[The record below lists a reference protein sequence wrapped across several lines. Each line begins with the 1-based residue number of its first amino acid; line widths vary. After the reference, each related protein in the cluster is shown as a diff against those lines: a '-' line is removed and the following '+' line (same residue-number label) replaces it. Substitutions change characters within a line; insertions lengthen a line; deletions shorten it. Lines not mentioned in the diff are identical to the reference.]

1 MILKKNSFKL
11 MDTSVYDETMKIFRN
26 RLGVRLATNSI
37 EYQKLVSKP
46 SFVSQNIFNKNLV
59 SVNKIKEVLTLKKL
73 AYVGMCILDL
83 SKTLMYNFN

>member
-1 MILKKNSFKL
+1 MILKKISFKL

>member
-1 MILKKNSFKL
+1 
-11 MDTSVYDETMKIFRN
+11 MDTSMYDETMKIFRN
-26 RLGVRLATNSI
+26 RLDVRLATNSI

-83 SKTLMYNFN
+83 SKTLMYDFHENYRIWL